1 MTDRK
6 PFSPDWVSP
15 PGGTIEDLL
24 EERGWTQ
31 AELADRLG
39 FTSKHVND
47 LIHARAPVT
56 PDAAERLSRVLGSS
70 TDFWLV
76 REARYQAAVTHQKS
90 IQDAATHA
98 DWLKE
103 LPLAWMR
110 KQGWVHQLRNKGK
123 QVLEAL
129 EFFGVASVEAWREQY
144 EAPLTAFRASDK
156 FEKKV
161 GAVAA
166 WLRQGEQLATA
177 ARCAPYDR
185 AGFKAVL
192 KDLRQQTAQ
201 TDPALFVPELIAAC
215 ASVGV
220 AVVFVPAPPG
230 CPASGATRWLTP
242 NKAMLV
248 LSLRHK
254 SNDHLW
260 FTFFHEAGHLLLHGK
275 KMLFIDGL
283 DGLDG
288 AHEEEADAF
297 ARDFLIPPAH
307 ARVLQ
312 ALGRRGRVSK
322 REVISIAEKVGVA
335 PGIVVGRMQ
344 KEGWLPWTHMNDLKV
359 RYQWTTDGGGDD

>member
-1 MTDRK
+1 MTDRQ

-31 AELADRLG
+31 AELGERLG

-47 LIHARAPVT
+47 LIHARAPLT
-56 PDAAERLSRVLGSS
+56 PDAAERLSRVLGST

-76 REARYQAAVTHQKS
+76 REAQYQAALKHQEA
-90 IQDAATHA
+90 IEAAATHA
-98 DWLKE
+98 DWLDE

-110 KQGWVHQLRNKGK
+110 KQGWARQLRNKGK

-129 EFFGVASVEAWREQY
+129 EFFGVASVDAWRGKY
-144 EAPLTAFRASDK
+144 ETPLTAFRASEK

-166 WLRQGEQLATA
+166 WLRRGELLATA
-177 ARCAPYDR
+177 AHCAPFDR
-185 AGFKAVL
+185 TAFKGVL
-192 KDLRQQTAQ
+192 KDLRPQTAQ
-201 TDPALFVPELIAAC
+201 TDPAVFAPALIAAC

-242 NKAMLV
+242 TKAMLV

-288 AHEEEADAF
+288 EHEEEANAF

-307 ARVLQ
+307 ASRLE
-312 ALGRRGRVSK
+312 ALARRGKVSK
-322 REVISIAEKVGVA
+322 REVRSFAQEVGVA

-344 KEGWLPWTHMNDLKV
+344 NEGWLPWTHMNDLKV
-359 RYQWTTDGGGDD
+359 RYQWTTEGGEGD